1 MDLRYQIHIDGKLRM
16 ATTFIS
22 DLHDVICF
30 WMSIGK
36 TVKVIDTLTGREWVN
51 KTGEQI
57 ADEQTDKFFTA
68 LEQMKTAVAT

>member
-1 MDLRYQIHIDGKLRM
+1 MELRYQIHIDGKLRM

-36 TVKVIDTLTGREWVN
+36 VVKVVDMLTGREWVN
-51 KTGEQI
+51 VTGEQI
-57 ADEQTDKFFTA
+57 ADEHVDGFFA
-68 LEQMKTAVAT
+68 AV